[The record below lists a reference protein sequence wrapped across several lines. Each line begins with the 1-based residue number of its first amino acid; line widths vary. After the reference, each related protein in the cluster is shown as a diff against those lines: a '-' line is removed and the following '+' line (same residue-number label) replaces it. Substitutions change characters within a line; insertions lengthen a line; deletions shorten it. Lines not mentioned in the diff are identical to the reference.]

1 MNFYN
6 AVEEGKERN
15 GDAAKDRPAGVDQL
29 LEESETVG
37 FQEGDP
43 LANVG
48 YSSYPQD
55 RESLYLP
62 NTTGILTS
70 IINSEKVRDR
80 GDLVNELGEFSATSQ
95 TLADA
100 LEFHNLDLPE
110 NVDHSP
116 SPYVDV
122 PTASGDKRV
131 NLTKFDSDFQTAYTL
146 YVGAG
151 LSITEIS
158 QLVEKDEQEVRRS
171 LAGHGLL

>member
-15 GDAAKDRPAGVDQL
+15 GDAAENRPDGVSEL
-29 LEESETVG
+29 LENDETVG
-37 FQEGDP
+37 FEEGDS

-48 YSSYPQD
+48 YSSYPDD

-62 NTTGILTS
+62 NTTAILTS
-70 IINSEKVRDR
+70 IIAADKVRDQE
-80 GDLVNELGEFSATSQ
+80 DLADELGFNRGSQ
-95 TLADA
+95 TLSDA
-100 LEFHNLDLPE
+100 LEFHNVDLPE
-110 NVDHSP
+110 NVDHTS

-122 PTASGDKRV
+122 PTADGDKRV
-131 NLTKFDSDFQTAYTL
+131 NLREFGNDFYTAYTL
-146 YVGAG
+146 YVAAG

-158 QLVEKDEQEVRRS
+158 QLVEEPEQEVRRS